1 MEGWWMIVAHIT
13 ILIIIIIIMF
23 IFVETKFTIQ
33 TKQPNKV
40 LLNLGEGNSWD
51 QLVPTK
57 DFTNLK
63 LVVPLFWYMISPN
76 PKLASCIMWLSFKQ
90 NDDIV
95 FKKCLCQGSLK
106 WIESCIHSTRWFG
119 ELTKTLPEIL
129 VSLQGVKH
137 NWHVRQQL
145 KQWHTWI
152 SQFFFL
158 QMIRINRGG
167 LNSTL
172 LI

>member
-57 DFTNLK
+57 
-63 LVVPLFWYMISPN
+63 ISPT
-76 PKLASCIMWLSFKQ
+76 LSWLY
-90 NDDIV
+90 
-95 FKKCLCQGSLK
+95 LC
-106 WIESCIHSTRWFG
+106 FG
-119 ELTKTLPEIL
+119 TWYPQIL
-129 VSLQGVKH
+129 
-137 NWHVRQQL
+137 N
-145 KQWHTWI
+145 
-152 SQFFFL
+152 
-158 QMIRINRGG
+158 
-167 LNSTL
+167 
-172 LI
+172 